1 MNRLSSIVRD
11 GVVRTSIAAGA
22 IALLVSFLL
31 PRSYTAEGSFL
42 PDPSESTPLPPAL
55 AGIAAQLRLGAFA
68 GGRGPQFYADLVTT
82 RSVLDQVAVTSLP
95 CSRCDSSTTLLNW
108 YKVDDKPRAQA
119 LSATRDRI
127 RDDLYVRSNST
138 TGVVTVRFSAG
149 DPRLAAAVVNR
160 LIEVVNEFNLVT
172 YRSRAKARREFTERR
187 VDEVA
192 GQLRTAEDDLAA
204 FNRRNRVIAASPEL
218 QLQSERLQRAVRIL
232 EQTFIGLRESLEEA
246 RVEEVRDTPVLT
258 VIDLAVDPVH
268 RSFPRP
274 FLFGLLA
281 ATVVAVVGF
290 GRRIASERI
299 VPNPPAKPSNRPD
312 GDSQ

>member
-1 MNRLSSIVRD
+1 MNRLSRLLRD
-11 GVVRTSIAAGA
+11 GVVRSSIAAGL
-22 IALLVSFLL
+22 IVLLVSFLL

-42 PDPSESTPLPPAL
+42 PDPAESTPLPPAL
-55 AGIAAQLRLGAFA
+55 AGIAAQLRLGGFG

-82 RSVLDQVAVTSLP
+82 RSVLDQVIVTSLP
-95 CSRCDSSTTLLNW
+95 CSRCDSTTTLLRW
-108 YKVDDKPRAQA
+108 YKVDDEPRAQA
-119 LSATRDRI
+119 LSAARARI
-127 RDDLYVRSNST
+127 RDDLYVRSNTT

-192 GQLRTAEDDLAA
+192 GQLRAAEEELAA
-204 FNRRNRVIAASPEL
+204 FNRRNRVITASPEL

-232 EQTFIGLRESLEEA
+232 EQTYIGLRQSLEEA

-258 VIDLAVDPVH
+258 VIDLAVEPVR

-274 FLFGLLA
+274 FLFGVLA
-281 ATVVAVVGF
+281 AVVVGVIGF
-290 GRRIASERI
+290 GRRVASVRIA
-299 VPNPPAKPSNRPD
+299 PNASAKPDNQPD
-312 GDSQ
+312 RENQ